1 VSGRRNHDRGLT
13 LTAAGKTKTNH
24 HEKADGTSKLEVHNP
39 ANGSVVGVVP
49 DMSADEV
56 AQLAAGLRAAQPE
69 WDALGPDGRARHLR
83 DWLDWIVDNQEDILG
98 LVHREAGKSWGD
110 AQIELLVCMEVVNY
124 YTKHGAEFL
133 ADETRRPHGPA
144 SITKDLRIRYRPY
157 QLAGIIT
164 PWNYPLGMP
173 MLDVPQALMAGAAVL
188 TKPSEETPL
197 AWAEVVRG
205 WNEEIGA
212 PPVLGC
218 ATGRGGTGAAV
229 VDAVDMVQ
237 FTGST
242 ATGRRIGVRCAERL
256 IPFSLEL
263 GGKDAM
269 IVLSDAPVERTVGG
283 AIWGGL
289 FNSGQSCVAV
299 ERIYVEEPLYD
310 EFTSRLVG
318 EVNKL
323 RQGHDAQGSFS
334 TDIGALANENQMAIV
349 ERHVADAVAKG
360 ARVLTGGERSEP
372 GLFYPP
378 TVLVDV
384 DHTMSCMREET
395 FGPLLPIMKVAS
407 EDEAIALANDT
418 NYGLGASVWTTS
430 KKRGERVGRRIEAGG
445 VNVNNAMIH
454 VFQFPLPMGGW
465 KESGMGHRMGGPD
478 GIRKYCRQ
486 QAFVSEKVNL
496 KSETH
501 WYPYSK
507 RKAGITARVLRLIE
521 MHDWRRRLGL
531 TPKAK

>member
-1 VSGRRNHDRGLT
+1 VT
-13 LTAAGKTKTNH
+13 TASKTKPNRDD
-24 HEKADGTSKLEVHNP
+24 KSSGASVVEVHNP
-39 ANGSVVGVVP
+39 ADGSLVGVVP
-49 DMSADEV
+49 EVPADQA
-56 AQLAAGLRAAQPE
+56 AQLASELRAAQPAWE
-69 WDALGPDGRARHLR
+69 AMGPDGRAVHLR
-83 DWLDWIVDNQEDILG
+83 RWLDWIVDNQDRILG

-110 AQIELLVCMEVVNY
+110 AQLELLVCMEVINY

-144 SITKDLRIRYRPY
+144 SATKNLRIRYRPY
-157 QLAGIIT
+157 ELVGVIT

-197 AWAEVVRG
+197 GWAEVVRG

-218 ATGRGGTGAAV
+218 VTGRGDTGKAV
-229 VDAVDMVQ
+229 VDVVDMVQ

-242 ATGRRIGVRCAERL
+242 KTGRQIGIHCAERL
-256 IPFSLEL
+256 IPVSLEL

-269 IVLSDAPVERTVGG
+269 IVLSDAPLQRTVRG
-283 AIWGGL
+283 AIWAGL

-299 ERIYVEEPLYD
+299 ERIYVEDSVYD
-310 EFTSRLVG
+310 EFTSRLVD

-323 RQGHDAQGSFS
+323 RQGHDAAGSFS
-334 TDIGALANENQMAIV
+334 ADIGALANEAQMAIV
-349 ERHVADAVAKG
+349 ERQVDDAVTRG
-360 ARVLTGGERSEP
+360 ARILTGGKRAER

-384 DHTMSCMREET
+384 DHTMACMREET
-395 FGPLLPIMKVAS
+395 FGPLLPIMKVSS

-418 NYGLGASVWTTS
+418 SYGLGASVWTAS
-430 KKRGERVGRRIEAGG
+430 KERAERVGRRIEAGG
-445 VNVNNAMIH
+445 VNINNAMIH

-465 KESGMGHRMGGPD
+465 KESGLGHRMGGPD
-478 GIRKYCRQ
+478 GIRKYCRA
-486 QAFVSEKVNL
+486 QAVVSEKLNL
-496 KSETH
+496 PTETH
-501 WYPYSK
+501 WYPYSP
-507 RKAGITARVLRLIE
+507 RKARLSGAVLRLLE
-521 MHDWRRRLGL
+521 MHDWRRRLGRR
-531 TPKAK
+531 PKR

>member
-1 VSGRRNHDRGLT
+1 MSTEG
-13 LTAAGKTKTNH
+13 
-24 HEKADGTSKLEVHNP
+24 KLEVRNP
-39 ANGSVVGVVP
+39 ADGSVVGVVT
-49 DMSADEV
+49 DMAADQV
-56 AQLAAGLRAAQPE
+56 DQLATELRAAQPAWE
-69 WDALGPDGRARHLR
+69 ALGPQGRARHLR
-83 DWLDWIVDNQEDILG
+83 DWLDWIVDHQDHILG

-110 AQIELLVCMEVVNY
+110 AQIELMVAMEVINY
-124 YTKHGAEFL
+124 YAKHGPAFL

-144 SITKDLRIRYRPY
+144 SVTKSLKIRYRPY
-157 QLAGIIT
+157 ELVGVIT

-197 AWAEVVRG
+197 GWAECVRG

-218 ATGRGGTGAAV
+218 ATGRGGTGKAV
-229 VDAVDMVQ
+229 VELADMVQ

-242 ATGRRIGVRCAERL
+242 KTGRQIGIRCAERL
-256 IPFSLEL
+256 IPASLEL

-269 IVLSDAPVERTVGG
+269 IVLSDAPMQRAIGG

-299 ERIYVEEPLYD
+299 ERVYVEGSVYD
-310 EFTSRLVG
+310 EFTSRLVE
-318 EVNKL
+318 EVKKL
-323 RQGHDAQGSFS
+323 RQGHDSPGSFS
-334 TDIGALANENQMAIV
+334 AEFGALANEAQMAIV
-349 ERHVADAVAKG
+349 ERQVADAVAKG
-360 ARVLTGGERSEP
+360 ATILTGGKRAEQ

-395 FGPLLPIMKVAS
+395 FGPLLPIMKVS
-407 EDEAIALANDT
+407 GEDEAVALANDS
-418 NYGLGASVWTTS
+418 NYGLSSSVWTTS
-430 KKRGERVGRRIEAGG
+430 KERGERVGRRIEAGG
-445 VNVNNAMIH
+445 VNINNAMTH

-465 KESGMGHRMGGPD
+465 KESGLGHRMGGPD

-486 QAFVSEKVNL
+486 QALVSEMVNL
-496 KSETH
+496 KTEMH
-501 WYPYSK
+501 WYPYSP
-507 RKAGITARVLRLIE
+507 RKARLTSRVLRLIE

-531 TPKAK
+531 SPKGQR

>member
-1 VSGRRNHDRGLT
+1 MLT
-13 LTAAGKTKTNH
+13 TEGTTTGDTNEH
-24 HEKADGTSKLEVHNP
+24 ADTSVEVRNP
-39 ANGSVVGVVP
+39 ANGTVAGVVP
-49 DMSADEV
+49 DMSATQVRD
-56 AQLAAGLRAAQPE
+56 LADTLRAAQPAWE
-69 WDALGPDGRARHLR
+69 ALGPDARARHLR
-83 DWLDWIVDNQEDILG
+83 RWLDWIVDHQEQVLG

-110 AQIELLVCMEVVNY
+110 AQIELLVAMEVINY
-124 YTKHGAEFL
+124 YTKHGAQFL

-144 SITKDLRIRYRPY
+144 SLIKDLRIRYRPY
-157 QLAGIIT
+157 PLIGVIT
-164 PWNYPLGMP
+164 PWNYPLAMP
-173 MLDVPQALMAGAAVL
+173 MMDVPGALMAGAAVL

-197 AWAEVVRG
+197 AWAEVVRA

-218 ATGRGGTGAAV
+218 ATGRGDTGRAV
-229 VDAVDMVQ
+229 VDVVDMVQ

-256 IPFSLEL
+256 IPVSLEL

-269 IVLSDAPVERTVGG
+269 IVLSDAPMQRTIRG

-289 FNSGQSCVAV
+289 FNSGQSCIAV
-299 ERIYVEEPLYD
+299 ERIYVEEPVYD
-310 EFTSRLVG
+310 DFVSRLVA
-318 EVNKL
+318 EVNTL
-323 RQGHDAQGSFS
+323 RQGHDAQGSFA
-334 TDIGALANENQMAIV
+334 TEFGAMATESQVQIV

-360 ARVLTGGERSEP
+360 ARVLTGGTRGAH

-395 FGPLLPIMKVAS
+395 FGPLLPIMKVA
-407 EDEAIALANDT
+407 DEREAVALANDS
-418 NYGLGASVWTTS
+418 NYGLASSVWTTS
-430 KKRGERVGRRIEAGG
+430 KERAERVGTQLEAGG
-445 VNVNNAMIH
+445 VNINNAMTN

-465 KESGMGHRMGGPD
+465 KESGLGHRFGGAD

-486 QAFVSEKVNL
+486 QAFVSERVNL
-496 KSETH
+496 PTETH
-501 WYPYSK
+501 WYPYSP
-507 RKAGITARVLRLIE
+507 RKGKLTGRVLRLLE

-531 TPKAK
+531 RPK